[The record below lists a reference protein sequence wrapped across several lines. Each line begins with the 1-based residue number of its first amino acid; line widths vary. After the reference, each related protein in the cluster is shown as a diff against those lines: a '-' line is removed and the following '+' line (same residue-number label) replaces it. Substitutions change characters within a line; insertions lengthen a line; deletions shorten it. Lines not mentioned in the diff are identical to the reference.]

1 MPCILLVHVSHWRTT
16 RRGTTWNQQLLGSP
30 GPIPPYT
37 SLDLL
42 SPPRLFHASVF
53 PENCPVRG
61 SNGTGKLWAWHSLFS
76 SSSSSSPPGVPPP
89 LADVPQPLQS
99 ADLVVISSFPH
110 LVRVSASRDEV
121 LQLSPFLPPPGD
133 PGRIRADLKTG
144 NRVGIEEGGGTVI
157 NRNSINFSAYHSR
170 RIPG

>member
-1 MPCILLVHVSHWRTT
+1 MAQPLL
-16 RRGTTWNQQLLGSP
+16 LL
-30 GPIPPYT
+30 
-37 SLDLL
+37 LL
-42 SPPRLFHASVF
+42 L
-53 PENCPVRG
+53 
-61 SNGTGKLWAWHSLFS
+61 
-76 SSSSSSPPGVPPP
+76 PPGVPPP